1 MHRCINVSLQSSQPN
16 PSFYWYGGTWIVPS
30 LNPCFILFCTFIG
43 PAKTYVRTVLTFS
56 CNIYLCFL
64 TISLTV
70 YSNWVCSLHT
80 FNWKSGYK
88 LSVVVFYFLHCV
100 GGGIELSVHWLC
112 NGLDDPGFQSW
123 KRQETFLFSRTF
135 RPTGAHPA
143 YHWVTQFV
151 PRSKVARVSSFIT
164 THLHSLLRLRLSD
177 FPQYTFVECV
187 WKTLLTSYTLF
198 PLYLP

>member
-1 MHRCINVSLQSSQPN
+1 MFH
-16 PSFYWYGGTWIVPS
+16 
-30 LNPCFILFCTFIG
+30 FILHIYWSCQNLCKNSVNIFLQYIFVLSNHFLNCMFKLSINWSLAVLYILSIG
-43 PAKTYVRTVLTFS
+43 NQDT
-56 CNIYLCFL
+56 N
-64 TISLTV
+64 
-70 YSNWVCSLHT
+70 
-80 FNWKSGYK
+80 
-88 LSVVVFYFLHCV
+88 SVVVFYFLHCV

-112 NGLDDPGFQSW
+112 NRLDDPGFQSW
-123 KRQETFLFSRTF
+123 KRQDTFLFSRMF